1 MAEPH
6 TAPGAADSESSAADR
21 EFRWRGGRVSLNF
34 TATLGRR
41 GLGAVERL
49 RDPSD
54 LSRWFRDAG
63 LADHHLPVS
72 QGELAEARALR
83 EAVHRISGAVRE
95 AAAPEAEVTVPDAEV
110 PASDAEVTPSD
121 AEVTPSE
128 AGATAPAAADLDL
141 LNHWTAQPLPGAGLT
156 LGGDGTLRP
165 MPPALDVR
173 GLLGL
178 LARDAA
184 DLLGG
189 PLSGRIRECA
199 ATDCTLLF
207 VDESRAGARRWCSMD
222 ACGARAK
229 MAEYRARKRG
239 ATAGRGG
246 QGPR

>member
-1 MAEPH
+1 MAKPH
-6 TAPGAADSESSAADR
+6 TAPEAADSESSAADR

-41 GLGAVERL
+41 GLGAIERL

-54 LSRWFRDAG
+54 LSRWFREAG
-63 LADHHLPVS
+63 MTDHHLPVS
-72 QGELAEARALR
+72 QAELADARALR
-83 EAVHRISGAVRE
+83 EAVHRISVAAGE
-95 AAAPEAEVTVPDAEV
+95 ATAP
-110 PASDAEVTPSD
+110 
-121 AEVTPSE
+121 E

-141 LNHWTAQPLPGAGLT
+141 LNHWTSQPLPGTGLT
-156 LGGDGTLRP
+156 LDGHGVLRP
-165 MPPALDVR
+165 MPPALDVH

-229 MAEYRARKRG
+229 MAEYRARRRG
-239 ATAGRGG
+239 VTAGRGG
-246 QGPR
+246 QRPR